1 MQAKIRLALQA
12 APATGECVALGAAVQ
27 EAQAAAIG
35 CTDLRR
41 AALLL
46 ALTEPVES
54 CDIAALEVCQKVS
67 LGESVTTV
75 QEQLHGLAIQEV
87 AALLHGLQS
96 ISWYYVTLPR

>member
-12 APATGECVALGAAVQ
+12 APATGECVALGDAVQ

-54 CDIAALEVCQKVS
+54 CDITALEVCQKVS

-75 QEQLHGLAIQEV
+75 QEV

-96 ISWYYVTLPR
+96 ISWYHVTLPR